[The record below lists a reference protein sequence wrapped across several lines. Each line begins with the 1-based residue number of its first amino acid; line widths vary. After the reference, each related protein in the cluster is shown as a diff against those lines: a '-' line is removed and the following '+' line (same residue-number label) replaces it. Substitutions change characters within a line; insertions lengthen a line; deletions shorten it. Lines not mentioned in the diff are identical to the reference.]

1 MNSMEL
7 VRYRLTGA
15 RPRPTQEKRAVP
27 LFGTELAGPV
37 RRAILHARQFLVGE
51 QRHNGLWVGRQSADA
66 SLASLLLFWL
76 AYSGREHS
84 ELAQQC
90 AATILNSQTPT
101 GGWSRSPDGSDDVSV
116 SVQGYFALK
125 LFGID
130 ASSER
135 MARARQAIRKL
146 GGADAADAT
155 TRLLLAIFDQV
166 DYRYCP
172 GESQER
178 LLFERSCQSRDP
190 QAIVRAQRPVCEIE
204 VERGVRELFIGQVCD
219 WPLLW
224 KSYSEKTEQNRPADI
239 RELRFDELV
248 WHMFALRALGV
259 SPEADELQVAEERL
273 SELVIVDDDCDSAL
287 PQHHVRPLRD
297 TAVVVHSLIASGLSR
312 NHAAIMDA
320 ADAFCS
326 LSQVGRESLGA
337 TDLCANLSFHHSIG
351 EAHADQNELPP
362 HIEVCWAWSEDEQVS
377 PRDVTGEADS
387 DPETAATVE
396 QLLTLQNPDGGW
408 GERKSSPRV
417 TGTVLQDLYNRD
429 DEVSVSAT
437 GRAIAYLKNAQSAD
451 GSWPGGSGLAQIH
464 ATSYAARGLLAAGV
478 AAEDDAVAAGV
489 NWLIVHQ
496 LIDGG
501 WCELPLADRGE
512 FGPHSSPSPTSWA
525 LLALVAA
532 GKANHPAVR
541 RGVSF
546 LVDSQADDGRWHEQ
560 EHVHFDA
567 AGDRWI
573 GNDLYSVALPLLALS
588 RWAVAA
594 ISAQSAPADEL
605 SLRLADVSTAD

>member
-15 RPRPTQEKRAVP
+15 RPRPTQEKRSVP

-37 RRAILHARQFLVGE
+37 RSAILHARQFLISE
-51 QRHNGLWVGRQSADA
+51 QRHDGLWVGRQSADA
-66 SLASLLLFWL
+66 SLASLLVFWL

-90 AATILNSQTPT
+90 AATILKSQTPS
-101 GGWSRSPDGSDDVSV
+101 GAWSRSPDGSDDLSV
-116 SVQGYFALK
+116 SVQAYFSLK
-125 LFGID
+125 LVGIG

-135 MARARQAIRKL
+135 LARARQTIRKL
-146 GGADAADAT
+146 GGADAADAR
-155 TRLLLAIFDQV
+155 TRLLLALFGQI
-166 DYRYCP
+166 DYSYCP

-178 LLFERSCQSRDP
+178 MLFERSCQSRDP

-204 VERGVRELFIGQVCD
+204 VERGVRELFIGQACD
-219 WPLLW
+219 WPLLRS
-224 KSYSEKTEQNRPADI
+224 SYSEQTEPSRPVDV

-259 SPEADELQVAEERL
+259 STESDELQAAEERL
-273 SELVIVDDDCDSAL
+273 IELVVVDDDCDSAL
-287 PQHHVRPLRD
+287 PQHHVKPLTD
-297 TAVVVHSLIASGLSR
+297 TAIVVRSLIASGLSR
-312 NHAAIMDA
+312 NHAALLEATDT
-320 ADAFCS
+320 FCS
-326 LSQVGRESLGA
+326 MSRVGYELSGA
-337 TDLCANLSFHHSIG
+337 ADLCANLSFRHSISEG
-351 EAHADQNELPP
+351 LGDQDELPP
-362 HIEVCWAWSEDEQVS
+362 NIEVRWGWSEDEDATA
-377 PRDVTGEADS
+377 RDVTGEADS
-387 DPETAATVE
+387 DSETAATTE
-396 QLLTLQNPDGGW
+396 QLRALQNADGGW
-408 GERKSSPRV
+408 GEGKSSPCV
-417 TGTVLQDLYNRD
+417 TGMVLQEIFNRND
-429 DEVSVSAT
+429 VASLSTV
-437 GRAIAYLKNAQSAD
+437 GRAIAYLKNSQCAD
-451 GSWPGGSGLAQIH
+451 GSWLGGSGFAQIY
-464 ATSYAARGLLAAGV
+464 ATSCAIRGLLAAGV
-478 AAEDDAVAAGV
+478 SAEDEAVAAGV

-501 WCELPLADRGE
+501 WCELPLGDRGE
-512 FGPHSSPSPTSWA
+512 FGPHSSPSPTAWA

-560 EHVHFDA
+560 ELVHFDA

-594 ISAQSAPADEL
+594 ISAQSAPAGEL
-605 SLRLADVSTAD
+605 SLRLADVSTVD